1 MHLMT
6 AFPLDDVLLISVTKK
21 QMKDPFR
28 KPKESSTGGE
38 LMLFTR
44 MLPTMRSW
52 KIKGQI

>member
-44 MLPTMRSW
+44 MLPTMRS
-52 KIKGQI
+52 